1 MSRRWAQIVYTFP
14 EVCGARG
21 GGDDRPLVIRPRG
34 SRNKWVC
41 RGSGE
46 GMLVMCTI
54 VITHPGHV
62 RTGVQCQ
69 VAYDDVP

>member
-1 MSRRWAQIVYTFP
+1 MSGRWAQIVCTFA
-14 EVCGARG
+14 EVCGAR

-34 SRNKWVC
+34 NRNKWVC
-41 RGSGE
+41 RGSGK
-46 GMLVMCTI
+46 GMLVMCAI

-69 VAYDDVP
+69 GAYDAVP